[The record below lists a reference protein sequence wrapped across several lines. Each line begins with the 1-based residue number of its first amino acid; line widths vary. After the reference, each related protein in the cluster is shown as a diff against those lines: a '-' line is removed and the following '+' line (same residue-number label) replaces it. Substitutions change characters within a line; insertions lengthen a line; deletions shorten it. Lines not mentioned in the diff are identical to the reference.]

1 MAMLLSN
8 PTWIPPIAV
17 PISVTAT
24 IPMMTPSAVSVERV
38 LFERICATAIFQLSL
53 SSYKKRFIGKPQHRL
68 AADLRP
74 ASYRY
79 HRTRHRH
86 FRLGHRAGG
95 LCAAH
100 DWQCR
105 LRG

>member
-24 IPMMTPSAVSVERV
+24 IPMITPSAVSVERV
-38 LFERICATAIFQLSL
+38 LFDRICATAIFQLSL
-53 SSYKKRFIGKPQHRL
+53 SSYKKRFIGKLQHRL
-68 AADLRP
+68 ATGLPP
-74 ASYRY
+74 ASYRC

-86 FRLGHRAGG
+86 FRLAHLAGG
-95 LCAAH
+95 PYAAH